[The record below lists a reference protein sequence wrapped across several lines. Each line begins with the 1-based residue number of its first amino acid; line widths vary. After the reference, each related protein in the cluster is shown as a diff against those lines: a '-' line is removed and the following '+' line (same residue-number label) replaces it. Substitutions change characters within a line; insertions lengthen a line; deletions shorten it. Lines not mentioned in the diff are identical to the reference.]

1 MPCAALRALSSLG
14 PFTDY
19 HARRVLFSSDR
30 RLIVL
35 QASPP
40 TPDGGAP
47 APADDVFLVT
57 LPIGP
62 IAPVIYGVRDVEWLG
77 NSGDL
82 LATLSPG
89 NELAVVPIDGSGSR
103 VIARDAC
110 AHAATPDGSRVFV
123 VRGCTNTVDGP
134 LDEIDVASGVATTR
148 APLVA
153 RDGSLAI
160 SPSGRFAAYLTAS
173 APDGGGGGG
182 VLHVLDGNRDQA
194 LVARAPAY
202 APGWVSD
209 QRLLFLDG
217 TRLSGPTDS
226 YVHVPGTGDS
236 GILVAQSR
244 HFGFGGYRISPDRS
258 LVLAATWSNTFP
270 WANTLYAVRLDGSGE
285 QRLTD
290 KMYAYHMNQ
299 IGITPFAFTA
309 DGARVIY
316 VGPQDST
323 AGIYTAS
330 LDGSTNTRIADGYG
344 FVVSPFADRVAAI
357 DSVSMRDQN
366 IVRVV
371 ASATGSGSFKFSTS
385 SGTLVRAPTFVPG
398 DRGLLYV
405 EAPIPGGGP
414 RPSITSPS
422 STVASRRSAAGP
434 GRSFPS
440 SAIRLE
446 RSPPAIPGSIR
457 PDASRSSTAT
467 SPNRPA
473 PAWWCSPTRP
483 SNIGAL
489 AALDN
494 EVRPSQVTLKTV
506 FTVAFGVLIVIA
518 IVEAVTNA
526 TLAVALTGAA
536 LLLAV
541 ALEHPVRM
549 LERRGIKRPLAIAI
563 VTFAGLALI
572 VGFGFTLIPPA
583 IEQGKALV
591 HDAPQFV
598 RSARGSALFRTL
610 DSRFHLGDYL
620 MEAERRL
627 PELLGGAA
635 TPILNALGDLLS
647 GIAAAVTIAF
657 LVIFMLIF
665 GGRLINA
672 AVAEARPERRAMY
685 EDVLAQDL
693 PVDRRLPGR
702 SHADL
707 HDQRD
712 ARHQL
717 PRHRPGAV
725 LPAARDRGGVVQ
737 HDPLRGAVRRGDRHL
752 ADRAVHAG
760 DRARR
765 RVGDLLHPLR
775 RAGGQRAGAADLPP
789 HRQREPAGGHA
800 VDSLPGRDRRHH
812 GGDHRGAGRRDA
824 SDRAAR
830 GAAHPARAAAT
841 RPRAVTSRS
850 RGQLRR
856 RLSAAQRSRERQREQ
871 ERRRDRGERGVR
883 AQRPGRPPSVPDRP
897 VPMPAGS
904 AAAPTSP

>member
-1 MPCAALRALSSLG
+1 MLASGLGCRRSPLAKDGEIDAGDTPVIDAGADVHGDLAPGGDAADALTPGGDVADAPATGDVADAPATGDVADAPATGDAADAHDAVDAVDAGTVQPVPCAALRALSSLG

-30 RLIVL
+30 RQIVL

-40 TPDGGAP
+40 TQDGGAP

-285 QRLTD
+285 QLLTD

-323 AGIYTAS
+323 AGIYVAS

-357 DSVSMRDQN
+357 DSVSIRDQN

-385 SGTLVRAPTFVPG
+385 SGTLARAPTFVPG

-414 RPSITSPS
+414 QTLNHLSFVDGRVTPIGRWTRSQLPVLGYPIGEITPGYPWIDPTGCFAIVDSDLPESPGTS
-422 STVASRRSAAGP
+422 LVV
-434 GRSFPS
+434 
-440 SAIRLE
+440 L
-446 RSPPAIPGSIR
+446 
-457 PDASRSSTAT
+457 PDA
-467 SPNRPA
+467 
-473 PAWWCSPTRP
+473 
-483 SNIGAL
+483 
-489 AALDN
+489 
-494 EVRPSQVTLKTV
+494 
-506 FTVAFGVLIVIA
+506 
-518 IVEAVTNA
+518 
-526 TLAVALTGAA
+526 
-536 LLLAV
+536 
-541 ALEHPVRM
+541 
-549 LERRGIKRPLAIAI
+549 
-563 VTFAGLALI
+563 
-572 VGFGFTLIPPA
+572 
-583 IEQGKALV
+583 
-591 HDAPQFV
+591 
-598 RSARGSALFRTL
+598 
-610 DSRFHLGDYL
+610 
-620 MEAERRL
+620 
-627 PELLGGAA
+627 PE
-635 TPILNALGDLLS
+635 
-647 GIAAAVTIAF
+647 
-657 LVIFMLIF
+657 
-665 GGRLINA
+665 
-672 AVAEARPERRAMY
+672 
-685 EDVLAQDL
+685 
-693 PVDRRLPGR
+693 
-702 SHADL
+702 
-707 HDQRD
+707 
-712 ARHQL
+712 
-717 PRHRPGAV
+717 
-725 LPAARDRGGVVQ
+725 
-737 HDPLRGAVRRGDRHL
+737 
-752 ADRAVHAG
+752 
-760 DRARR
+760 
-765 RVGDLLHPLR
+765 
-775 RAGGQRAGAADLPP
+775 
-789 HRQREPAGGHA
+789 
-800 VDSLPGRDRRHH
+800 
-812 GGDHRGAGRRDA
+812 
-824 SDRAAR
+824 
-830 GAAHPARAAAT
+830 
-841 RPRAVTSRS
+841 
-850 RGQLRR
+850 
-856 RLSAAQRSRERQREQ
+856 
-871 ERRRDRGERGVR
+871 
-883 AQRPGRPPSVPDRP
+883 
-897 VPMPAGS
+897 
-904 AAAPTSP
+904 